1 MAATG
6 LSRTT
11 LNDLS
16 RVTESLQMLAPNWSV
31 WVLMTLAAQPLRYS
45 EVKAKLAL
53 LADGQ
58 LHPKLGKLVDAG
70 LVERTE
76 HTPRHV
82 TYGLTRRGADLMPV
96 LPVLAA
102 WGDTHLEKPL
112 VRNKATGELQPQPV
126 AVAQNIEDT
135 IALISP
141 RHSTPLVWALKAR
154 GPASAKALAAEVM
167 PHYSLSRVYPP
178 LRRVIDDGLA
188 ETTLAGDYQ
197 LSASGKALAPV
208 YQALSAWA
216 AGYPLA
222 EATHSLWGQALTPSS
237 SARSG
242 PWLTT
247 QSRLPAPPAAPAPGQ
262 MAKAPTTPWQPGDLF
277 SHPIPA
283 RPLAISPAGGPR
295 R

>member
-16 RVTESLQMLAPNWSV
+16 RVTESLQMLAPSWSV
-31 WVLMTLAAQPLRYS
+31 WVLMTLAARPLRYT
-45 EVKAKLAL
+45 EVRSKLAL

-58 LHPKLGKLVDAG
+58 LHPRLAKLVDAG

-76 HTPRHV
+76 HAARNV
-82 TYGLTRRGADLMPV
+82 TYGLTRRGTDLMTV

-112 VRNKATGELQPQPV
+112 VRSTTTGELQPRPV

-167 PHYSLSRVYPP
+167 PAYSLSRVYPP
-178 LRRVIDDGLA
+178 LRRVVDDGLA
-188 ETTLAGDYQ
+188 ETTPAGNYR
-197 LSASGKALAPV
+197 LTASGRALAPV

-216 AGYPLA
+216 GGHTVT
-222 EATHSLWGQALTPSS
+222 EATTHPVWGQTLTPPS

-247 QSRLPAPPAAPAPGQ
+247 QSRLPVPPASPSPVRPG
-262 MAKAPTTPWQPGDLF
+262 TTARWQPGDLF

-283 RPLAISPAGGPR
+283 RPPAVIPAGGPR

>member
-16 RVTESLQMLAPNWSV
+16 RVTESLQMLAPSWSV
-31 WVLMTLAAQPLRYS
+31 WVLMTLASQPLRYT
-45 EVKAKLAL
+45 EAKAQLAL

-76 HTPRHV
+76 HNPRHV
-82 TYGLTRRGADLMPV
+82 TYGLTRRGADLIPV
-96 LPVLAA
+96 LPALAA

-112 VRNKATGELQPQPV
+112 VRNKTTGELQPQPIP
-126 AVAQNIEDT
+126 VAQNIEDT

-167 PHYSLSRVYPP
+167 PAYSLSRVYPP

-188 ETTLAGDYQ
+188 EVTPDGDFQ
-197 LSASGKALAPV
+197 LSASGRALAPV

-216 AGYPLA
+216 AGRSLTDDAVHP
-222 EATHSLWGQALTPSS
+222 LWGRALTPPQ
-237 SARSG
+237 ARPG

-247 QSRLPAPPAAPAPGQ
+247 QSRQSAPALS
-262 MAKAPTTPWQPGDLF
+262 AKAPATSWQAGDLF
-277 SHPIPA
+277 SHQIPA
-283 RPLAISPAGGPR
+283 RPLAITPAGGPR

>member
-6 LSRTT
+6 PSRTT

-16 RVTESLQMLAPNWSV
+16 RVTESLQMLAPSWSV
-31 WVLMTLAAQPLRYS
+31 WVLMTLSSQPLRYT
-45 EVKAKLAL
+45 EVKAKLVL

-82 TYGLTRRGADLMPV
+82 TYGLTRRGADLIPV
-96 LPVLAA
+96 LPALAT

-112 VRNKATGELQPQPV
+112 VRNKTTGELQPQPIP
-126 AVAQNIEDT
+126 VAQHIEDT

-141 RHSTPLVWALKAR
+141 RHSTPLVWALKTR

-188 ETTLAGDYQ
+188 EVTPDGEFQ
-197 LSASGKALAPV
+197 LSASGRALAPV

-216 AGYPLA
+216 AGRPL
-222 EATHSLWGQALTPSS
+222 TDVHPLWGQALTPAQ
-237 SARSG
+237 ARPG

-247 QSRLPAPPAAPAPGQ
+247 QSRQPTPPAVAAPALP
-262 MAKAPTTPWQPGDLF
+262 AKTPATPWQASDLF
-277 SHPIPA
+277 SHQIPA

>member
-6 LSRTT
+6 LSRAT

-16 RVTESLQMLAPNWSV
+16 RVTESLQMLAPTWSV
-31 WVLMTLAAQPLRYS
+31 WVLMTLAPQPLRYS
-45 EVKAKLAL
+45 EAKSKLAL

-70 LVERTE
+70 LVERKE
-76 HTPRHV
+76 HGYRHV
-82 TYGLTRRGADLMPV
+82 TYGLTRRGADLIPV
-96 LPVLAA
+96 LSVLAG

-112 VRNKATGELQPQPV
+112 ARNEATGELEPQPV

-141 RHSTPLVWALKAR
+141 RHSTPLVWALRAR

-167 PHYSLSRVYPP
+167 ATYSLSRVYPP
-178 LRRVIDDGLA
+178 LRRVIDDGLVA
-188 ETTLAGDYQ
+188 VTPSGEFQ
-197 LSASGKALAPV
+197 LSASGRGLAPV

-216 AGYPLA
+216 AGRPLT
-222 EATHSLWGQALTPSS
+222 EVHPLWGRTLTSS
-237 SARSG
+237 QTRPG

-247 QSRLPAPPAAPAPGQ
+247 QSRLSAPPAEPVKTSGTAWRA
-262 MAKAPTTPWQPGDLF
+262 GDLF
-277 SHPIPA
+277 SHRMPA
-283 RPLAISPAGGPR
+283 RPLPIPAAGGPR

>member
-45 EVKAKLAL
+45 EIKAKLAP

-70 LVERTE
+70 LVARTE

-167 PHYSLSRVYPP
+167 PTYSLSRVYPP

-188 ETTLAGDYQ
+188 ATTPAGDYQ
-197 LSASGKALAPV
+197 LSASGRALAPV

-216 AGYPLA
+216 AGYPVA

-247 QSRLPAPPAAPAPGQ
+247 QSRMLAPPAAPALGQ
-262 MAKAPTTPWQPGDLF
+262 MAKAPATPWQRGNLF
-277 SHPIPA
+277 SHPVPA